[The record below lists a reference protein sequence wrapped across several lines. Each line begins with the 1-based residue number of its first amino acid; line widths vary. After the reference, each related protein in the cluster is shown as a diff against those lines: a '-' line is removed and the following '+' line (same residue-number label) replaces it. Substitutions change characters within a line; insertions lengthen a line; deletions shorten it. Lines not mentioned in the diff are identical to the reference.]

1 MKTTTIITA
10 KIKPYIYD
18 MIVHGQKQFE
28 VRNESFCDA
37 AFIRYV
43 EPESG
48 REFPDPVCPCTRRSS
63 IYRLGPEYD
72 FDRSSDGFVQALSG
86 LSEAAFAEMFPNP
99 GHFFAAY
106 TGSIN
111 TLYAAPI
118 GARISTLP
126 QIFEEEQ

>member
-10 KIKPYIYD
+10 KIRPDIYD
-18 MIVHGQKQFE
+18 MVLRGQKRFE
-28 VRNESFCDA
+28 VRSESFCDA
-37 AFIRYV
+37 HFIRYV
-43 EPESG
+43 DPEDG
-48 REFPDPVCPCTRRSS
+48 REFPDPVCPSRRSS

-111 TLYAAPI
+111 TLYASPI